1 MIGQT
6 ISHYRIIEKV
16 GGGGMGVVYKAEDT
30 RLHRFVALKFLPNE
44 LAQDPQAL
52 PRFQREAQAASA
64 LNHPNICTICD
75 VGEQGGQYFIAME
88 LLEGQT
94 LQAKIAGRPLP
105 LETFLDLALQI
116 ADALEAAHKR
126 SIVHRDLKPSNIF
139 VTSRGDAKLLDFG
152 LAKHLHL
159 ESAPTADTP
168 TFSGPITVR
177 GQIVGTI
184 AYMSPEQVE
193 DKATDSRSD
202 IFSFGAVLYEMAT
215 GRCAFAGESTASVI
229 AEILRGEP
237 KSAKVLNPAIPD
249 ELQRVIGKALEKDPS
264 DRYQSANDLMID
276 LRRLKRHTTGSSP
289 APKATETLST
299 RYGWLHR
306 KSFWILST
314 GALALLASLIVVN
327 APSRVSGPLNSA
339 QITFSSE
346 LKDGPLVTDGTRL
359 YFQSQHHPVEMSVK
373 GGLIAP
379 LRVSASGMQMLDIS
393 PDASE
398 ILALKL
404 DLNDENG
411 QGSIW
416 SVPVLGGAPRKL
428 GNQIAQ
434 DAHWSPD
441 GRSIVYASMDSL
453 YVSDGGGANLKKIWN
468 APAYVTVP
476 YFSPDSRRIRVT
488 VSGVKEGSSPKIW
501 ELNADGSNPHRLAL
515 EWPEDADQTHG
526 QWTPDGEH
534 FVFVSSR
541 EGLNN
546 LYELIQPAWLEFWKK
561 ATAVRLTAGQID
573 VLAATPSRDNDGL
586 FIIGRIAQGAMQVYD
601 PRSKRFVPF
610 LDGLAAADFVISPD
624 RQWMAYRD
632 YPQRHLWRSRLDG
645 SEKLQL
651 TDSLAWMP
659 RWSPDSKWIVFSD
672 YKEICRVSVDG
683 GAPEKLTSE
692 GKTEVAPTWWPDGKL
707 IAFNDYPQPGQLPG
721 IKVLDLATRNISIMP
736 GSEGFYVPSW
746 SPDGKYM
753 VAIAENP
760 SRMVLYSTASKT
772 WKTLRIFKAPW
783 SYWVWANDG
792 KSVYF
797 AMKEAGLDGEPG
809 IYQLTI
815 GTGEWNQV
823 AKLNGVTV
831 NHRWMGRLSQ
841 HHCGWSDRYDERHQR
856 GPDLFCKV
864 DGFRFALKQ
873 YV

>member
-1 MIGQT
+1 
-6 ISHYRIIEKV
+6 
-16 GGGGMGVVYKAEDT
+16 
-30 RLHRFVALKFLPNE
+30 
-44 LAQDPQAL
+44 
-52 PRFQREAQAASA
+52 
-64 LNHPNICTICD
+64 
-75 VGEQGGQYFIAME
+75 
-88 LLEGQT
+88 
-94 LQAKIAGRPLP
+94 
-105 LETFLDLALQI
+105 
-116 ADALEAAHKR
+116 
-126 SIVHRDLKPSNIF
+126 
-139 VTSRGDAKLLDFG
+139 
-152 LAKHLHL
+152 
-159 ESAPTADTP
+159 
-168 TFSGPITVR
+168 
-177 GQIVGTI
+177 
-184 AYMSPEQVE
+184 MSPEQVQ
-193 DKATDSRSD
+193 DKAIDSRSD
-202 IFSFGAVLYEMAT
+202 IFSFGSVLYEMAT

-229 AEILRGEP
+229 VEILRGEP
-237 KSAKVLNPAIPD
+237 KSAKVLNPAVPD
-249 ELQRVIGKALEKDPS
+249 ELQRLIGKALEKDPS

-276 LRRLKRHTTGSSP
+276 LRRLKRHTTSSSQ
-289 APKATETLST
+289 ALNATEALST
-299 RYGWLHR
+299 SYSWLNR
-306 KSFWILST
+306 KSFWILAT

-327 APSRVSGPLNSA
+327 AGSHISGPLNST

-346 LKDGPLVTDGTRL
+346 LKDGPMVTDGTRL
-359 YFQSQHHPVEMSVK
+359 YFQSQHQPVEMSVK

-379 LRVSASGMQMLDIS
+379 LRASISGMQMLDIS

-398 ILALKL
+398 MLAVKL

-428 GNQIAQ
+428 GDQLAQ

-453 YVSDGGGANLKKIWN
+453 YVSDEGGANLKKIWN
-468 APAYVTVP
+468 GPAFVTAP
-476 YFSPDSRRIRVT
+476 YFSPDSSRIRVT
-488 VSGVKEGSSPKIW
+488 VSGVKQGSSPKIW

-515 EWPEDADQTHG
+515 EWPEDADQTQG
-526 QWTPDGEH
+526 QWTRDGKH
-534 FVFVSSR
+534 FVFMSSR

-546 LYELIQPAWLEFWKK
+546 LYELIQPAWFEFWKK

-573 VLAATPSRDNDGL
+573 VLAATSSRENDGL

-601 PRSKRFVPF
+601 SRSKRFVPF

-672 YKEICRVSVDG
+672 YKEICRVSVEG
-683 GAPEKLTSE
+683 GTTEKLTSE
-692 GKTEVAPTWWPDGKL
+692 GKFEVAPTWWPDGKL
-707 IAFNDYPQPGQLPG
+707 IAFNDFPRPRQLPG

-772 WKTLRIFKAPW
+772 WKDLRIFKASWP
-783 SYWVWANDG
+783 YWVWANDG

-797 AMKEAGLDGEPG
+797 AVKEAGLDGEPG

-831 NHRWMGRLSQ
+831 NLD
-841 HHCGWSDRYDERHQR
+841 GWEGFPSITTDGQIAMMSDTSVVQIYSAKWA
-856 GPDLFCKV
+856 GSDLH
-864 DGFRFALKQ
+864 
-873 YV
+873 